1 MSLNDHEYSSTH
13 VVYKI
18 FACRFFFLQN
28 IILSPE
34 WKGGGGELYY

>member
-1 MSLNDHEYSSTH
+1 MIMNTARLMSFTKFLHVDFSS
-13 VVYKI
+13 YKI
-18 FACRFFFLQN
+18 